1 MCNDKFVNRKY
12 SEAMRYLKKKKKK
25 MAKQGLINFLPPYNY
40 FIRGKSDLRN
50 EMKFRHFA
58 LVQLLPL
65 NKKT

>member
-1 MCNDKFVNRKY
+1 MCNYKFVNSKY
-12 SEAMRYLKKKKKK
+12 SEAMRYLKKKK
-25 MAKQGLINFLPPYNY
+25 MAKEGLINFLPPYNY
-40 FIRGKSDLRN
+40 FIRGKSDFRN